1 MLNSHSLVIEDMEW
15 NASVVRFYERRIR
28 FFLSLLIRWFANN
41 SDFLAT
47 RRSGC
52 KMAAQIRQSLAGL
65 INSGLSPKELTEK
78 YRKILNR
85 IVELKNEELVEGLKS
100 FIDAGLLD
108 SGHCLLEHFL

>member
-1 MLNSHSLVIEDMEW
+1 MVQAMMVRSQQSGVFFSLE
-15 NASVVRFYERRIR
+15 NC
-28 FFLSLLIRWFANN
+28 N
-41 SDFLAT
+41 SDVLVT

-65 INSGLSPKELTEK
+65 LNSGLSPKELTEK

-100 FIDAGLLD
+100 FIDAGWLRSQGRSLQQ
-108 SGHCLLEHFL
+108 FYI